1 VDQLQKAL
9 THLLAH
15 GCLEEEH
22 LELIWSQ
29 TQKPDTHEA
38 VKQNIFNMLA
48 DLAWSVGANKVK

>member
-1 VDQLQKAL
+1 MFIFLLQ
-9 THLLAH
+9 
-15 GCLEEEH
+15 EEH

-48 DLAWSVGANKVK
+48 DLAWCDPLP